1 MVWENLVLY
10 FRLRCFFLYVWTWA
24 GGECVC
30 CHSSSGML
38 LPVTEAGAFSS
49 DTPPPPHPS
58 SLIALCLMREASPGG
73 KALVLMPLVTPSCFG
88 QPSWYSIKGSRK
100 ERRKIGNGKK
110 EKRTPEISGG
120 AGDTV
125 QQLRVLLTHGT
136 RVLFLAPMSC
146 SSDLLVTPA
155 PRGIKIR
162 WLQ

>member
-1 MVWENLVLY
+1 
-10 FRLRCFFLYVWTWA
+10 
-24 GGECVC
+24 
-30 CHSSSGML
+30 
-38 LPVTEAGAFSS
+38 
-49 DTPPPPHPS
+49 
-58 SLIALCLMREASPGG
+58 MREASPGE

-120 AGDTV
+120 AEDTV